1 MTAGEMILLSTAMK
15 SLPLGQQS
23 FVDLRSANNYYVD
36 KTPFIKAV
44 MEYDAQVL
52 LITRPRRFGKTLFMD
67 TLQRFLEI
75 DPTSPGKRNANA
87 PLFAGLKILEDKPFC
102 DAWMGQH
109 PVISLSL
116 KGAGADTF
124 ELAYELFALNLMDVA
139 KPFAFLQDSPRLSS
153 DDKNQLSNYMTSSYM
168 KDPVNKGTVILFLK
182 KLAAMVSKHYG
193 RKVIILIDEYDVPL
207 AKAAAHGYYDEM
219 VIVIRNFLCEALKP
233 SPTTDDFL
241 FKAVLT
247 GCLRVSKESIFTG
260 LNNPGINTVCSED
273 YTLSDAIGFTEAEV
287 KALLDYYQLGA
298 CFEKVKTWYDGYR
311 FHRSDIYCPWDV
323 INFCSEARRFDDPVQ
338 YAPRN
343 YWANSSSNDVIDE
356 FLGFLS
362 GEDTDKMQT
371 LVDGGAID
379 ITVNEKLNYGDLA
392 GHDSGDFWTLLFYT
406 GYLTISERIPG
417 RPLDFRVRIPNE
429 EVKDTFEKNV
439 LRHFSKKNPVCAQHG
454 ERLAKAVFAGDAP
467 GVKSVLLPVLEGY
480 VSVRDAATRSKPEN
494 FYQGFVTAL
503 FSCAGSAVQ
512 NFTANGEAGDGYADF
527 LLTSADESIG
537 VVIEIKQCRRKEA
550 MLDTAREAL
559 EQVKARQYAQGL
571 KGYGCSKLL
580 AYGIAFCGRSCAV
593 QVEPL

>member
-1 MTAGEMILLSTAMK
+1 MK

-52 LITRPRRFGKTLFMD
+52 LLTRPRRFGKTLFMD

-75 DPTSPGKRNANA
+75 DPANPGKSNANA
-87 PLFAGLKILEDKPFC
+87 PLFSGLKILEDKPFC

-124 ELAYELFALNLMDVA
+124 ELAYELFALNLIDVA
-139 KPFAFLQDSPRLSS
+139 KPFAFLLDSPRLSS

-168 KDPVNKGTVILFLK
+168 QDSANKGTVILFLK

-207 AKAAAHGYYDEM
+207 AKAAAHGYYNEM

-233 SPTTDDFL
+233 SPATDDFL

-260 LNNPGINTVCSED
+260 LNNPGINTICSED
-273 YTLSDAIGFTEAEV
+273 KALSEAIGFTESEV
-287 KALLDYYQLGA
+287 KALLDYYQLA
-298 CFEKVKTWYDGYR
+298 PCFEKVKTWYDGYH

-343 YWANSSSNDVIDE
+343 YWANSSSNDIIDE

-371 LVDGGAID
+371 LVDGGTID
-379 ITVNEKLNYGDLA
+379 IRVNEKLNYGELA
-392 GHDSGDFWTLLFYT
+392 HHSPTDFWTVLFYT
-406 GYLTISERIPG
+406 GYLTIAERLPG
-417 RPLDFRVRIPNE
+417 HPLDFRVRLPNE
-429 EVKDTFEKNV
+429 EVRETFRDTV
-439 LRHFSKKNPVCAQHG
+439 VAHFSKANATSAQNG
-454 ERLAKAVFAGDAP
+454 QNLARAAFAGDAIAM
-467 GVKSVLLPVLEGY
+467 KKVLVQVLEGF
-480 VSVRDAATRSKPEN
+480 VSVRDTASRAKPEN
-494 FYQGFVTAL
+494 FYQGFLAGL
-503 FSCAGSAVQ
+503 FSCAGTAVR
-512 NFTANGEAGDGYADF
+512 NFESNGEAGDGYADF
-527 LLTSADESIG
+527 LFTSADEDTG
-537 VVIEIKQCRRKEA
+537 VVIEIKQCRTKNA
-550 MLDTAREAL
+550 MKATAQAAL
-559 EQVKARQYAQGL
+559 EQVQARRYALGL
-571 KGYGCSKLL
+571 DDYACSQNF
-580 AYGIAFCGRSCAV
+580 AYGIAFCGKSCIV
-593 QVEPL
+593 QVEALC